1 MKPLCDRGA
10 RALVRPAGR
19 QALKQRSITLMIV
32 PDAHAHVKRVQV
44 RRELVYGGMLAVL
57 VVMALLTALVVHYS
71 YVVGQVLE
79 ARILRQENSAL
90 KGRIGDLSGRIEILD
105 GRLAE
110 LQRFDTKLRE
120 MTRLN
125 DDDRGLAMG
134 PVRTQYGAV
143 GGPAVDA
150 DPFAV
155 AILGDDPAT
164 RQLHDALLDS
174 RLEGLAYE
182 ANRQITSLSEIADY
196 FSAQSDLLA
205 STPSVWPTPGWVTS
219 AFGVR
224 EDPYT
229 AERVMHLGVDVSARE
244 GTQVLAP
251 ARGVV
256 VYAGPRGAYG
266 NMIAIDHDNG
276 IVTHYA
282 HLSLVLVKVG
292 ETVERGQHVGN
303 VGNTGRSTG
312 PHLHYEVR
320 VGGVPVNPRKFILE

>member
-1 MKPLCDRGA
+1 
-10 RALVRPAGR
+10 
-19 QALKQRSITLMIV
+19 MIV
-32 PDAHAHVKRVQV
+32 PDAHAQVKRVQV
-44 RRELVYGGMLAVL
+44 RRELVYGGLLGLL
-57 VVMALLTALVVHYS
+57 VVMALLATLVVHYS
-71 YVVGQVLE
+71 YVVGEVLE
-79 ARILRQENSAL
+79 ARLLRQENGAL
-90 KGRIGDLSGRIEILD
+90 KSRIGELTEKVENVDS
-105 GRLAE
+105 RLAE

-134 PVRTQYGAV
+134 PVRTQYATG
-143 GGPAVDA
+143 GGPAIDA

-155 AILGDDPAT
+155 PITGDDPAT
-164 RQLHDALLDS
+164 RQLTDALLDS
-174 RLEGLAYE
+174 RLEGLAFE
-182 ANRQITSLSEIADY
+182 ANRQITSLGEIADY

-205 STPSVWPTPGWVTS
+205 STPSVWPAPGWVTS

-224 EDPYT
+224 DDPYT

-244 GTQVLAP
+244 GTGVLAP

-282 HLSLVLVKVG
+282 HLSKVLVKVG
-292 ETVERGQHVGN
+292 DTVERGQHIGN